1 MTMQSHLTNFELA
14 LYALGYFMLFAAL
27 LLVSYYPPKDG
38 GPALV
43 AWLFT
48 ALGTLSGHMLGNV
61 RGKRAHAPT
70 DVPARMTRAAG
81 QAGRAMIPLLLL
93 IAVLSVF
100 LTGCAGFTQALRGY
114 ESAAYEGMKAAN
126 DNTLEIVTVAL
137 CATPVST
144 ALRNP
149 SKIAAIKAACMNGS
163 QDPASLFDG
172 KQQAITINVTMPPA
186 PAVPASAAAPASA
199 AVKP

>member
-1 MTMQSHLTNFELA
+1 MTVQSHLTNFELA

-61 RGKRAHAPT
+61 RGKRAHAPI
-70 DVPARMTRAAG
+70 DVPARAG
-81 QAGRAMIPLLLL
+81 KATAQAGRAAILPMILVALL
-93 IAVLSVF
+93 AVF

-114 ESAAYEGMKAAN
+114 ESAAYEGIKASD
-126 DNTLEIVTVAL
+126 DNTIQVWKAVA
-137 CATPVST
+137 CGTPYS
-144 ALRNP
+144 AILRNP
-149 SKIAAIKAACMNGS
+149 DVI
-163 QDPASLFDG
+163 PALTALCNPAGDRSNPANLLNVA
-172 KQQAITINVTMPPA
+172 KQQPITINLTM
-186 PAVPASAAAPASA
+186 PAVPAAPASA
-199 AVKP
+199 ASAVKP